1 MNITHQIDTLSRH
14 EKAEFLR
21 TNATNIKEGFYF
33 KKFTEDELNEK
44 KDTLVD
50 TCINI
55 DIKEEQFSDVK
66 KTWSEEIKAIK
77 KERSTLTSVIKQK
90 GEDAE
95 GEIFE
100 FADHESGYM
109 VSFDIDGNE
118 INRRR
123 LRPEEKQP
131 NLFIHSQKAS

>member
-1 MNITHQIDTLSRH
+1 MNIQLQIETLTRH

-21 TNATNIKEGFYF
+21 NNANNIKEGFYF
-33 KKFTEDELNEK
+33 RKFSEEELNEK

-50 TCINI
+50 TCIQI
-55 DIKEEQFSDVK
+55 DIKEKEKSETVKLLSDSINAQK
-66 KTWSEEIKAIK
+66 KVRTN
-77 KERSTLTSVIKQK
+77 LTTSIKQQ

-100 FADHESGYM
+100 FSDHESGYM

-118 INRRR
+118 ISRRR
-123 LRPEEKQP
+123 LRPEEKQA
-131 NLFIHSQKAS
+131 NLFLKSKQA

>member
-1 MNITHQIDTLSRH
+1 MNIQLQIETLTRH

-21 TNATNIKEGFYF
+21 NNANNIKEGFYF
-33 KKFTEDELNEK
+33 RKFSEEELNEK

-55 DIKEEQFSDVK
+55 DIKEEQFSDIK
-66 KTWSEEIKAIK
+66 KTWSEEIKSIK
-77 KERSTLTSVIKQK
+77 KDRSTLTSVIKQK

-100 FADHESGYM
+100 FQDHESGYM
-109 VSFDIDGNE
+109 ISLDIEGNE
-118 INRRR
+118 VNRRR

-131 NLFIHSQKAS
+131 NLFLKSKQA

>member
-1 MNITHQIDTLSRH
+1 MNITSQLDTLSRH

-21 TNATNIKEGFYF
+21 TNATNIREGNYF
-33 KKFTEDELNEK
+33 RRFTEEDLNQR

-50 TCINI
+50 TCIQI
-55 DIKEEQFSDVK
+55 DIKEDQFADLK
-66 KTWSEEIKAIK
+66 KTWGDEIKAIK
-77 KERSTLTSVIKQK
+77 KERSNLTTVIKQQ

-109 VSFDIDGNE
+109 ISFDIDGNE

-123 LRPEEKQP
+123 LRPEEKQQT
-131 NLFIHSQKAS
+131 LFVTSKTA